1 MFQAKI
7 YITLRQSVLDPQ
19 GSAVTKSLHAMGYEN
34 VKDVRVGRYL
44 VVDINAVDKNAAEQ
58 QVHDM
63 CKKLLA
69 NPVIEDYTF
78 TLQEV

>member
-7 YITLRQSVLDPQ
+7 YITLRKSVLDPQ

-34 VKDVRVGRYL
+34 VAEVRVGRYL
-44 VVDINAVDKNAAEQ
+44 VVDIDAVEQTVAEA
-58 QVHDM
+58 QVHEM

-78 TLQEV
+78 TLAEV

>member
-7 YITLRQSVLDPQ
+7 YITLRKSVLDPQ
-19 GSAVTKSLHAMGYEN
+19 GSVVTKSLHAMGYEN
-34 VKDVRVGRYL
+34 VAEVRVGRYL
-44 VVDINAVDKNAAEQ
+44 VVDINAADPNDAET
-58 QVHDM
+58 QVHEM

-78 TLQEV
+78 TLTEV